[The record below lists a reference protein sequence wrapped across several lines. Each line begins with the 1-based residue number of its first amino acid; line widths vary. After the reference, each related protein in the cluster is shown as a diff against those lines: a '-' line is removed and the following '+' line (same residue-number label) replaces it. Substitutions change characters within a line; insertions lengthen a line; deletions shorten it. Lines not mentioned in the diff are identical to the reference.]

1 MSARERVEAAIQRA
15 GREVIGLD
23 RLDQLLALVDA
34 GLSAMADEFDA
45 LFAEMTAAAAVH
57 EDGPVV
63 TDDPDFADA
72 VAALRDVV
80 RLLDG
85 PQPEAVQEAQ
95 DVAKAA
101 LRRLDGGEAS

>member
-1 MSARERVEAAIQRA
+1 VSARDRVEAAIQRA
-15 GREVIGLD
+15 GLEVIGLD

-45 LFAEMTAAAAVH
+45 LFAEMTAGAPPVH
-57 EDGPVV
+57 D
-63 TDDPDFADA
+63 DDPADA
-72 VAALRDVV
+72 VGALRDVV

-85 PQPEAVQEAQ
+85 PQPEAAQEAQ

-101 LRRLDGGEAS
+101 LRRLGGEG